1 LKTNYVC
8 RIFNGLII
16 GRGFDSRR
24 LHCHYT
30 SSVMKHII
38 KLSAIFV
45 FILFFFQILTALSID
60 FRSFDHEGFTRIVF
74 EADQSFTFSVRNRPG
89 QLQVLLPKRAD
100 FTTQPI
106 SIENSRLLERVTHEF
121 KEENSIFTVFF
132 KGDVTVNKN
141 FVLEKPFRVVFDL
154 VKSEKT
160 ANLPQGAPES
170 VEKTQEPMPV
180 PQSAEPVISK
190 PKPIETICID
200 PGHGGEDLGALGK
213 SKLPEKSITL
223 QISQKL
229 KKLIESKT
237 GLRVIMTRDKDSEV
251 SLNSRASIANNQQAQ
266 MFVSIHV
273 NSSFRKSAYG
283 SETYFVSLQA
293 TDQEALE
300 LARKENQNP
309 EDLGETIKNDEL
321 KMILWNLA
329 QTEYIRESSSLAE
342 YIQFELNEL
351 LGTRS
356 RGVKQAP
363 FRVLMRTAMPAVLIE
378 TSFLSNPAEEKKL
391 QNEEF
396 LDKIAFAIFNG
407 ISKFIYYYNN
417 IVK

>member
-1 LKTNYVC
+1 
-8 RIFNGLII
+8 
-16 GRGFDSRR
+16 
-24 LHCHYT
+24 
-30 SSVMKHII
+30 MKHII
-38 KLSAIFV
+38 KTSIF
-45 FILFFFQILTALSID
+45 FILLLFSFHNLTALSIN

-74 EADQSFTFSVRNRPG
+74 EADQSFTFSLQSRAS
-89 QLQVLLPKRAD
+89 QLEMRLPRRAD
-100 FTTQPI
+100 FKTQ
-106 SIENSRLLERVTHEF
+106 SITVENSRLLERVTHEF
-121 KEENSIFTVFF
+121 KADSSIFTVYFN
-132 KGDVTVNKN
+132 GDVTVTKN

-154 VKSEKT
+154 VKSEK
-160 ANLPQGAPES
+160 AAVLPQSIPENT
-170 VEKTQEPMPV
+170 EKPQSV
-180 PQSAEPVISK
+180 PQADEPAASK

-200 PGHGGEDLGALGK
+200 AGHGGEDLGALGK
-213 SKLPEKSITL
+213 SKLPEKNITL

-237 GLRVIMTRDKDSEV
+237 GLRVIMTRDKDSDV

-293 TDQEALE
+293 TDQESLE

-309 EDLGETIKNDEL
+309 EDPSETIKNNEL
-321 KMILWNLA
+321 KMILWNMA

-351 LGTRS
+351 LGTRN

-378 TSFLSNPAEEKKL
+378 TAFISNSSEEKKL

-407 ISKFIYYYNN
+407 ISKFIAYYNR

>member
-1 LKTNYVC
+1 
-8 RIFNGLII
+8 
-16 GRGFDSRR
+16 
-24 LHCHYT
+24 
-30 SSVMKHII
+30 MKHII
-38 KLSAIFV
+38 KTSII
-45 FILFFFQILTALSID
+45 FILLLFSFHNLTALSIN

-74 EADQSFTFSVRNRPG
+74 EADQSFTFSLQSRAS
-89 QLQVLLPKRAD
+89 QLEMLLPRRAD
-100 FTTQPI
+100 FKTQ
-106 SIENSRLLERVTHEF
+106 SITVENSRLLERVTHEF
-121 KEENSIFTVFF
+121 KADSSIFTVYFN
-132 KGDVTVNKN
+132 GDVTVTKN

-154 VKSEKT
+154 VKSEK
-160 ANLPQGAPES
+160 AAVLPQSIPENT
-170 VEKTQEPMPV
+170 EKPQSV
-180 PQSAEPVISK
+180 PQADEPAASK

-200 PGHGGEDLGALGK
+200 AGHGGEDLGALGK
-213 SKLPEKSITL
+213 SKLPEKNITL

-237 GLRVIMTRDKDSEV
+237 GLRVIMTRDKDSDV

-309 EDLGETIKNDEL
+309 EDPSETIKNNEL
-321 KMILWNLA
+321 KMILWNMA

-351 LGTRS
+351 LGTRN

-378 TSFLSNPAEEKKL
+378 TAFISNSSEEKKL

-407 ISKFIYYYNN
+407 ISKFIAYYNR

>member
-1 LKTNYVC
+1 
-8 RIFNGLII
+8 
-16 GRGFDSRR
+16 
-24 LHCHYT
+24 
-30 SSVMKHII
+30 MKHII
-38 KLSAIFV
+38 KTSIF
-45 FILFFFQILTALSID
+45 FILLLFSFHNLTALSIN

-74 EADQSFTFSVRNRPG
+74 EADQSFTFSLQSRAS
-89 QLQVLLPKRAD
+89 QLEMRLPRRAD
-100 FTTQPI
+100 FKTQ
-106 SIENSRLLERVTHEF
+106 SITVENSRLLERVTHEF
-121 KEENSIFTVFF
+121 KADSSIFTVYFN
-132 KGDVTVNKN
+132 GDVTVTKN

-154 VKSEKT
+154 VKSEK
-160 ANLPQGAPES
+160 AAVLPQSIPENT
-170 VEKTQEPMPV
+170 EKPQSV
-180 PQSAEPVISK
+180 PQADEPAASK

-200 PGHGGEDLGALGK
+200 AGHGGEDLGALGK
-213 SKLPEKSITL
+213 SKLPEKNITL

-237 GLRVIMTRDKDSEV
+237 GLRVIMTRDKDSDV

-309 EDLGETIKNDEL
+309 EDPSETIKNNEL
-321 KMILWNLA
+321 KMILWNMA

-351 LGTRS
+351 LGTRN

-378 TSFLSNPAEEKKL
+378 TAFISNSSEEKKL

-407 ISKFIYYYNN
+407 ISKFIAYYNR

>member
-24 LHCHYT
+24 LHWQFNF
-30 SSVMKHII
+30 SLMKKIMKKSII
-38 KLSAIFV
+38 
-45 FILFFFQILTALSID
+45 FIASLCFFQILTALSID
-60 FRSFDHEGFTRIVF
+60 FRAFDHEGFTRIVF
-74 EADQSFTFSVRNRPG
+74 EADQSFTYSVRNRPG
-89 QLQVLLPKRAD
+89 QLQVLVPKHVD
-100 FTTQPI
+100 FNTR
-106 SIENSRLLERVTHEF
+106 SITVQNSRLLGRVTQEF
-121 KEENSIFTVFF
+121 KENNSILTVFF

-154 VKSEKT
+154 VKSQT
-160 ANLPQGAPES
+160 TSPLPQSTPENIA
-170 VEKTQEPMPV
+170 K
-180 PQSAEPVISK
+180 PQDTPPAASK
-190 PKPIETICID
+190 SKPIETICID

-213 SKLPEKSITL
+213 SKLLEKNLTL
-223 QISQKL
+223 QISKKL

-237 GLRVIMTRDKDSEV
+237 GLRVIMTRNQDSEV

-266 MFVSIHV
+266 MFVSNHV

-293 TDQEALE
+293 TDPEAME

-309 EDLGETIKNDEL
+309 EDPGETIKNDEL
-321 KMILWNLA
+321 KMILWNMA

-342 YIQFELNEL
+342 YIQNELNDL
-351 LGTRS
+351 LGTRN

-363 FRVLMRTAMPAVLIE
+363 FRVLMRTAMPAVLVE
-378 TSFLSNPAEEKKL
+378 TAFISNPAEEKKL
-391 QNEEF
+391 QSEEF